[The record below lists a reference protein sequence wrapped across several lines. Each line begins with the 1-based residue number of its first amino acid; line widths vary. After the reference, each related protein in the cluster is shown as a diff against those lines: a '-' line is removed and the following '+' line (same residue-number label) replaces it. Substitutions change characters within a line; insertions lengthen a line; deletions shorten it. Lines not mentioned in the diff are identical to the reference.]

1 MKLEYLQDGVC
12 PVRSVGQQT
21 QVREWLLRT
30 ARLALELG
38 ELVAELYEQL
48 AVALALVGR
57 QGEDAR
63 HVVVLAALL
72 LLGEVAHDVV
82 AAVVHLAHHVE
93 EEGVR
98 VVVERLVVQEELGQQ
113 AQVLGVV
120 LVLASVYLEEGN
132 GVFPVDLIARWVLVN
147 ALGEMPLQTCSG
159 FEELETKFA
168 NINAVRIGQLLR
180 VRREIPV
187 KQIKLYLQT
196 TISK

>member
-1 MKLEYLQDGVC
+1 MC
-12 PVRSVGQQT
+12 PVRSVGQQS

-57 QGEDAR
+57 QGEDAG

-93 EEGVR
+93 EEWVR
-98 VVVERLVVQEELGQQ
+98 VVVERLVVQEQLGQQ

-120 LVLASVYLEEGN
+120 LVLASVNFKEGN
-132 GVFPVDLIARWVLVN
+132 GILSVDLIPWGILVD
-147 ALGEMPLQTCSG
+147 ALGEMPLQTRSG
-159 FEELETKFA
+159 FQKLETKFA
-168 NINAVRIGQLLR
+168 NVNAVRIGQLLR
-180 VRREIPV
+180 VGREIPV
-187 KQIKLYLQT
+187 TYHI
-196 TISK
+196 